1 MVLFLLEAYK
11 ISIRRATD
19 IVLMHRS
26 VWYYQSQKSS
36 DMAER
41 MRIKEIANTRIRY
54 GYRRIHVL
62 MQREGWHIN
71 HKKVQRI
78 YREEG
83 LNLRSKKP
91 KRHKSVKQRSESI
104 DTTSINQC
112 WSMDFV
118 SDTLFNGR
126 RFRALT
132 VVDNFS
138 RECLNIYPASG
149 IKGANVVEVMNYL
162 KSSRSLPHTIKV
174 DNGPEFISKDLD
186 RWAYENSVKLDFSR
200 PGKPTDNAIIESFN
214 RSFRDE
220 CLNIHW
226 FLSMED
232 TIEKVENWRVEYNHF
247 RPHSSLN
254 NMTPNEYATISTTE
268 NSLLMNGSI
277 IG

>member
-1 MVLFLLEAYK
+1 MLFLLEAYK
-11 ISIRRATD
+11 VSVRKATD
-19 IVLMHRS
+19 VISMHRS
-26 VWYYQSQKSS
+26 VWYYKSQKQP
-36 DMAER
+36 DTAER

-54 GYRRIHVL
+54 GYRRIHTL
-62 MQREGWHIN
+62 MQREGWLIN

-78 YREEG
+78 YGEEG

-91 KRHKSVKQRSESI
+91 KRHKSTKQRSEPI
-104 DTTSINQC
+104 ETTQINQC
-112 WSMDFV
+112 WSMDFI
-118 SDTLFNGR
+118 SDSLFDGR
-126 RFRALT
+126 RFRALA
-132 VVDNFS
+132 VVDIFS

-149 IKGANVVEVMNYL
+149 IRGADVVEVMDHL
-162 KSSRSLPHTIKV
+162 KSVRGLPNTIKV

-186 RWAYENSVKLDFSR
+186 KWAYENNVKLDFSR

-232 TIEKVENWRVEYNHF
+232 SREKIENWRLDYNNF

-254 NMTPNEYATISTTE
+254 NMTPEEYATISITE
-268 NSLLMNGSI
+268 KSP
-277 IG
+277 

>member
-1 MVLFLLEAYK
+1 MVFLLEAYK
-11 ISIRRATD
+11 VSVRRATHA
-19 IVLMHRS
+19 ILLHRS
-26 VWYYQSQKSS
+26 VWYYKSQRKS

-54 GYRRIHVL
+54 GYRRIYTL

-78 YREEG
+78 YGEEG

-91 KRHKSVKQRSESI
+91 KRHKSAKQRSESI
-104 DTTSINQC
+104 ETTQINQC

-118 SDTLFNGR
+118 SDMLFNGR

-138 RECLNIYPASG
+138 RECLNIYPASR
-149 IKGANVVEVMNYL
+149 IKGADVVKVMEHI
-162 KSSRSLPHTIKV
+162 KSVRGLPDTIKV

-186 RWAYENSVKLDFSR
+186 RWAYENGVELDFSR

-232 TIEKVENWRVEYNHF
+232 TREKIENWRLDYNTF
-247 RPHSSLN
+247 RPHSSLD
-254 NMTPNEYATISTTE
+254 NMTPSEYATISIAE
-268 NSLLMNGSI
+268 KSL
-277 IG
+277 